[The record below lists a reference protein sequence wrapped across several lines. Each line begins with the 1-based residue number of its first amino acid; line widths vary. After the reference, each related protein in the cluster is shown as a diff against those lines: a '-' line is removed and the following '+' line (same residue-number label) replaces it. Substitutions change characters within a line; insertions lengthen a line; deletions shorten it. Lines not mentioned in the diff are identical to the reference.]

1 MQVNSIVNE
10 SNILTEERF
19 SNIFVSFLETNFD
32 PTYFLLDILKYVTY
46 CIRGTDLIV
55 YSP

>member
-19 SNIFVSFLETNFD
+19 SNIFVGFLETNFD